1 MSVNKKKVLVIAAR
15 FSGNLGDDVIY
26 DVVADICETVRG
38 TDPIGL
44 SISGRDNYVET
55 ALSSEETNANNF
67 KSTLKHNV
75 LYKYYVEKKGA
86 MCLKKKLRS
95 IDIEAFDTVVFAG
108 GQLFMDYFV
117 PWINIIV
124 RYAEKNNK
132 KVIFNCCGIGELSS
146 KSVQILKRVFQ
157 SKSVKAISV
166 RDNLIKFQDEFHLHD
181 VIQTADPALNCAR
194 VYSVKRKHIG
204 TVGLG
209 VISYRMLKKKNIN
222 ISEDNYI
229 QLLKKLVDWIMQ
241 SGKNVRI
248 FTNGDEEDYKFASQF
263 AKILPTEV
271 AFERRPTRP
280 IELVSIIAS
289 YDAVVSF
296 RLHSLIVAASYNIPT
311 IGFVWDEK
319 VREFFEIINRDEYVF
334 EISNDMD
341 EGNVE
346 ACVKNLCLLDTY
358 ETNYSI
364 PSSSDVLSELLYM

>member
-1 MSVNKKKVLVIAAR
+1 M
-15 FSGNLGDDVIY
+15 
-26 DVVADICETVRG
+26 
-38 TDPIGL
+38 
-44 SISGRDNYVET
+44 
-55 ALSSEETNANNF
+55 
-67 KSTLKHNV
+67 
-75 LYKYYVEKKGA
+75 
-86 MCLKKKLRS
+86 
-95 IDIEAFDTVVFAG
+95 
-108 GQLFMDYFV
+108 
-117 PWINIIV
+117 
-124 RYAEKNNK
+124 
-132 KVIFNCCGIGELSS
+132 
-146 KSVQILKRVFQ
+146 
-157 SKSVKAISV
+157 
-166 RDNLIKFQDEFHLHD
+166 
-181 VIQTADPALNCAR
+181 
-194 VYSVKRKHIG
+194 
-204 TVGLG
+204 
-209 VISYRMLKKKNIN
+209 
-222 ISEDNYI
+222 
-229 QLLKKLVDWIMQ
+229 LKKLVDWIMQ